1 MFAALQQMTK
11 GELSAY
17 VWLLPVI
24 TEIARARGVGLYGY
38 PKYLSDI
45 NFSTNEGN
53 IEGKVTVDGQGLL
66 TMNGAILPTNKRE
79 VMKSQSYSIFDR
91 VPLVTTILMDPFEQ
105 GVSGIKMR
113 FL

>member
-1 MFAALQQMTK
+1 
-11 GELSAY
+11 
-17 VWLLPVI
+17 VI
-24 TEIARARGVGLYGY
+24 TEIARARGVGLYSY

-45 NFSTNEGN
+45 NFSTNEDN